1 MQVNSETD
9 ESQATWRPA
18 RPAIDSVERA
28 VSQVGDGWTF
38 LVLRE
43 AFFGVRRFDE
53 FQRNLKAA
61 PNILTSRLK
70 KLVSCGLLDRIQ
82 YLERPPRYEYRL
94 TAKGRDLYPATV
106 LLMQWGDKWLD
117 GGNGAPLELVHAPCG
132 HTTSPILKCDHCN
145 EPIVL
150 NEVQWKPG
158 PGAAAID
165 LQTDSD

>member
-1 MQVNSETD
+1 MQVNTET
-9 ESQATWRPA
+9 EAGSAAQARQ

-53 FQRNLKAA
+53 FIKNLKVS

-70 KLVSCGLLDRIQ
+70 KLVSCDLLNRVQ

-94 TAKGRDLYPATV
+94 TEKGRDLYPATV

-117 GGNGAPLELVHAPCG
+117 GGNGAPLELVHTRCG
-132 HTTSPILKCDHCN
+132 HKTNPALKCNCCDA
-145 EPIVL
+145 PIAL
-150 NEVQWKPG
+150 NEIEWRAG
-158 PGAAAID
+158 PGVGKID
-165 LQTDSD
+165 LQNDSD